1 MAAVLLSSNGVQKIS
16 NYDVHSNCM
25 IDGWVWKARKS
36 SSRYAMRFL
45 ICLDVRIILLLFLE
59 DAMYDGYPSPSYLL
73 VHGP

>member
-1 MAAVLLSSNGVQKIS
+1 MNLEGSYWPIGCSLLSSSGRRELS
-16 NYDVHSNCM
+16 NYDVHSNGM

-59 DAMYDGYPSPSYLL
+59 DG
-73 VHGP
+73 